1 MKNKN
6 VIRKIFMISDN
17 NNDNNTTV
25 NILYLYLVI
34 IHPSLQTI
42 IIITKF
48 ILKYITKHLNY
59 FKVFFSQS
67 NYHLISAFCIKFLKF
82 LFSYFHFGF

>member
-34 IHPSLQTI
+34 IHLSLQTI

-48 ILKYITKHLNY
+48 ILKNITKLDLNFNY
-59 FKVFFSQS
+59 FKRRNKINTIYNFFYY
-67 NYHLISAFCIKFLKF
+67 NLKLNFL
-82 LFSYFHFGF
+82 S